1 MDALRESRINCPY
14 CGESLTLLLDL
25 SAGDQ
30 SVIED
35 CQVCCQPMTVTYG
48 SDAKG
53 EVWISVDQ
61 AQ

>member
-1 MDALRESRINCPY
+1 MDALRECRINCPY

-35 CQVCCQPMTVTYG
+35 CQVCCQPMTVAYG
-48 SDAKG
+48 SDATG

>member
-1 MDALRESRINCPY
+1 MDALREGRINCPY

-35 CQVCCQPMTVTYG
+35 CQVCCQPMAVAYG
-48 SDAKG
+48 SDAEG